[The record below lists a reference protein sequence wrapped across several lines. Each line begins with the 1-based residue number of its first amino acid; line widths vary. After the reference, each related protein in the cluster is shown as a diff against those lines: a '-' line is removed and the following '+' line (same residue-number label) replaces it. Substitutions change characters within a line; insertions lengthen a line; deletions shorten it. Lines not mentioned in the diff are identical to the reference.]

1 MYLCIPMKEISENK
15 QHADEAA
22 PAKHREHYGNNGNGS
37 FNIAKRSKTERII
50 MGIDPGTNLLGYG
63 VLKVC
68 GKKAEMVAMGVID
81 LRKVKDVYLKLG
93 RIHERVNSL
102 IASFLPDELSI
113 ESQFYGNNPQSM
125 LKLGRAQGVAI
136 AAAINRDVPIHEYAP
151 LKIKMAITG
160 NGRASKEQVAAMLQR
175 YLGISNETLLP
186 YLDATDA
193 LAAAYCHFIESYCK
207 VYETTGKNNSA
218 FNVSGNFSDIP
229 GKRHTTKWADFG
241 KNNPGR
247 VGLHPT
253 NSKNTKCTI

>member
-1 MYLCIPMKEISENK
+1 MKTMASEK
-15 QHADEAA
+15 
-22 PAKHREHYGNNGNGS
+22 
-37 FNIAKRSKTERII
+37 II
-50 MGIDPGTNLLGYG
+50 LGIDPGTNVMGYG
-63 VLKVC
+63 LLKVA
-68 GKKAEMVAMGVID
+68 GNKASMMAMGVID
-81 LRKVKDVYLKLG
+81 MRKESDPYLRLG
-93 RIHERVNSL
+93 RIFERVTG
-102 IASFLPDELSI
+102 IIDEFLPDEMAI
-113 ESQFYGNNPQSM
+113 EAPFFGKNVQSM

-136 AAAINRDVPIHEYAP
+136 AAAIHHSVPIHEYAP

-229 GKRHTTKWADFG
+229 GKRHTTKWADFV